1 VLLSGLVYIEPDY
14 GILFA
19 FSWSLKDKAAPF
31 PPGALCLGRRAR
43 GRGVS
48 GPSPLL
54 GAGDD
59 IDGTRSGLPG
69 VLGPDTNEPSD
80 RSG

>member
-1 VLLSGLVYIEPDY
+1 MSG
-14 GILFA
+14 GIWFT

-54 GAGDD
+54 GAGDE